1 MSELYW
7 LNVLGN
13 LNGFCRLLI
22 VLSIIA
28 FVVCA
33 VCYFVS
39 KDEDLDFPLT
49 SKSIAKFIRFTLLPI
64 LIISTIGNTFIPDT
78 KTLYVIY
85 GIGGTLDY
93 LKENKTAKQIPDKV
107 ILAEKNITNKALAE
121 QLGVGQDTI
130 SKWVTN
136 SSQPN
141 LEMLIKLS
149 DCLNVSIEELIR
161 KESTQQ

>member
-28 FVVCA
+28 LVVC
-33 VCYFVS
+33 VVFYFMS
-39 KDEDLDFPLT
+39 KDEDLYFPLT
-49 SKSIAKFIRFTLLPI
+49 SKSIAKLIMFILLPI

-85 GIGGTLDY
+85 GVGGTLDY
-93 LKENKTAKQIPDKV
+93 LKENKTAKQIPDKA
-107 ILAEKNITNKALAE
+107 ILVLDKYLNEK
-121 QLGVGQDTI
+121 
-130 SKWVTN
+130 
-136 SSQPN
+136 
-141 LEMLIKLS
+141 LEDNDKG
-149 DCLNVSIEELIR
+149 DKR
-161 KESTQQ
+161 

>member
-13 LNGFCRLLI
+13 LNGFCKLLM

-33 VCYFVS
+33 IFYFVS
-39 KDEDLDFPLT
+39 KDEDLYSQT

-85 GIGGTLDY
+85 GIGYTLDY
-93 LKENKTAKQIPDKV
+93 LKENKTAKHIPDKA
-107 ILAEKNITNKALAE
+107 ILALDKYLNEQTTENTKQNK
-121 QLGVGQDTI
+121 
-130 SKWVTN
+130 K
-136 SSQPN
+136 
-141 LEMLIKLS
+141 
-149 DCLNVSIEELIR
+149 
-161 KESTQQ
+161 

>member
-13 LNGFCRLLI
+13 LNGFCRFFM

-28 FVVCA
+28 FVVC
-33 VCYFVS
+33 VIFYFVS
-39 KDEDLDFPLT
+39 QDEDLYSLT

-93 LKENKTAKQIPDKV
+93 LKENKTAKQIPDKA
-107 ILAEKNITNKALAE
+107 ILALDKFLNEQIGDNDNKE
-121 QLGVGQDTI
+121 D
-130 SKWVTN
+130 K
-136 SSQPN
+136 
-141 LEMLIKLS
+141 
-149 DCLNVSIEELIR
+149 R
-161 KESTQQ
+161 

>member
-7 LNVLGN
+7 LYVLGN
-13 LNGFCRLLI
+13 LNGFCRFFM

-64 LIISTIGNTFIPDT
+64 LIISTIGNTFIPGT
-78 KTLYVIY
+78 KALYVIY
-85 GIGGTLDY
+85 GVGGTLDY
-93 LKENKTAKQIPDKV
+93 LKENKTAKQIPDKE
-107 ILAEKNITNKALAE
+107 ILALDKYLKE
-121 QLGVGQDTI
+121 QLGDNDKKGD
-130 SKWVTN
+130 K
-136 SSQPN
+136 
-141 LEMLIKLS
+141 
-149 DCLNVSIEELIR
+149 R
-161 KESTQQ
+161 